1 MVKCVVYFQGRE
13 GNEPDAGGFASTQ
26 SSLLLT
32 AQKNGGGGSFPSN
45 AMTQDGTQSRP
56 SGKQQQRDILKS
68 DAVPLIFNCHPE
80 QNVCCQDAIM
90 NSDQTLIFPY
100 CEQPWPLQHGYKG
113 KIILWLKF
121 KFTFQK
127 NKPKIFLFQPKSLIH
142 PTSSFLHHY
151 QIHHFLFIHFFIFM
165 K

>member
-1 MVKCVVYFQGRE
+1 MKEKLLSPEEWRRWII
-13 GNEPDAGGFASTQ
+13 
-26 SSLLLT
+26 SLKRHDT
-32 AQKNGGGGSFPSN
+32 GWYPVQ
-45 AMTQDGTQSRP
+45 RP